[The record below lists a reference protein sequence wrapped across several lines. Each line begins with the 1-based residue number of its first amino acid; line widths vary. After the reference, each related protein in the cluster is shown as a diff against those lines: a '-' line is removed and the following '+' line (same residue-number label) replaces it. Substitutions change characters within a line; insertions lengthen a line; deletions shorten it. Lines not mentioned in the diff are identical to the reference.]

1 MVPPIVICRALTGE
15 GAKRFPYRGI
25 GPELPGNV
33 KLMRPAIAFAALALV
48 LTLAG
53 CGGTS
58 GESESSVISSSVA
71 NRLAAQSESIAA
83 AWEAGDHC
91 GAAKQA
97 DDLKHAADEAI
108 AAGEIPAAYQDD
120 LKAAVVNLQN
130 TANCDTHEGN
140 ENEDDHGQGNDKGK
154 GHDKHDDGVTT
165 TTETLT
171 DTTTGEGN

>member
-1 MVPPIVICRALTGE
+1 
-15 GAKRFPYRGI
+15 
-25 GPELPGNV
+25 
-33 KLMRPAIAFAALALV
+33 MRPAIAFAALALV
-48 LTLAG
+48 LALAG

-58 GESESSVISSSVA
+58 GESGSSVISSSVA
-71 NRLAAQSESIAA
+71 SRLAAQSESIAA

-108 AAGEIPAAYQDD
+108 AAGEIPAAYQDE
-120 LKAAVVNLQN
+120 LEAAVVNLQN
-130 TANCDTHEGN
+130 TANCDSEGGDENEGN
-140 ENEDDHGQGNDKGK
+140 GQGKGKDK
-154 GHDKHDDGVTT
+154 GHDTQDGATV